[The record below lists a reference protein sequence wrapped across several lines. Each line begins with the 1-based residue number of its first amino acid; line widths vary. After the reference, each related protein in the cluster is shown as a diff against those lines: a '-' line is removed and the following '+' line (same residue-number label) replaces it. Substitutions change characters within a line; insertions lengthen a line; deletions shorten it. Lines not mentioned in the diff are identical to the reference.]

1 MIRKLYHRMFGTPD
15 ERRLRGI
22 SDLVDQINACEPRVA
37 ALGNE
42 ALRQQTLDFKAQ
54 VQAETAPHR
63 QALAAAE
70 QKMTAAG
77 PETFAALQNAWK
89 QEQSRLLA
97 AEKRVLDDLL
107 VDAFAAVRE
116 ACKRTLGKR
125 LYDVQLLGG
134 IVLHQGS
141 IAEMRT
147 GEGKTFVAA
156 LPLFLNALTGRGAHL
171 ITPNDYLS
179 KVGVQW
185 MGPIYHLLGVS
196 VSVIQNQSGSSD
208 QGSFRFDPE
217 YLTSDDRF
225 QSLRPITRQEAY
237 AAEITYGT
245 NNEFGFDFLRD
256 NMARHLDSKVQR
268 ALHFA
273 IVDEADNILI
283 DEARTPLIISGV
295 AQKSSDFYQKFSSL
309 VRRLKARQDF
319 TVQEKERTV
328 SLTEEGL
335 EQVEQILG
343 VDNLYGAENAEMLPY
358 LDNALRA
365 QVLYKRDVDYLVRQ
379 KEVVIVDEFTGR
391 MMEGRRFSEGL
402 HQAIE
407 AKEGVTVQ
415 RESMTLASITFQNF
429 FRMYHKL
436 SGMTGTAKTE
446 EEELGAIYDLD
457 VVAIPTHKPVIRQDY
472 TDVVFRQRSSK
483 YAHVVQE
490 IQAMHKEGRPVLV
503 GTVSIESSELL
514 HKLLRRAKVPHEV
527 LNAKNHE
534 REAVII
540 AQAGRRG
547 AVTIATNMAGRGVD
561 ILLGGNPE
569 GLTREN
575 LRKQRVDLLM
585 IRQQDWNHVLDQL
598 GRGETP
604 TASPDASWVGVLTE
618 TYHEVEREK
627 AEVLAL
633 GGLHVVGTER
643 HESRRIDNQLR
654 GRAGRLGDPGSSR
667 FFLSLEDDLLLR
679 FGGERVNNLM
689 TRFKLEEAPIEN
701 SMIDRVIENAQVKVE
716 GFYFDSRKNVLQFD
730 EVNNEQRTA
739 IYQQRNRFL
748 SADSVQPI
756 VQNFI
761 NDFLSVFVENQ
772 FVTNDDDYEDETINI
787 KDFFPPSS
795 VLLPSPLLEA
805 MHLPAECHFD
815 QAETQ
820 RRLLEA
826 AEKVMQAKREQHEDP
841 RLIEQVWRDLI
852 LNVLDNLWMRHLTD
866 LDRLREGIGLRAL
879 AQIKPIV
886 AYQQEAYHM
895 YTALQ
900 DEVRDQIARNALA
913 LQFQVVQ
920 TPQRIYD
927 HLQMNR
933 QNGSVA
939 PPVTLTRQKVPGRN
953 DPCPCGSGRKFKHC
967 HLRKQTELAVSHSN
981 RG

>member
-1 MIRKLYHRMFGTPD
+1 MIRKLYHRMFGTAD
-15 ERRLRGI
+15 ERVLKGF
-22 SDLVDQINACEPRVA
+22 SGLVDQINACERRVEG
-37 ALGNE
+37 LSVE
-42 ALRQQTLDFKAQ
+42 ALRQQTLDFKAR
-54 VQAETAPHR
+54 VQRETAPPR
-63 QALAAAE
+63 QALAAAAQE
-70 QKMTAAG
+70 MTTAG
-77 PETFAALQNAWK
+77 PETFAPLQNAWK
-89 QEQSRLLA
+89 QAQSRLLA
-97 AEKRVLDDLL
+97 AERQALDDLL

-134 IVLHQGS
+134 MVLHQGTV
-141 IAEMRT
+141 AEMRT

-171 ITPNDYLS
+171 VTPNDYLS

-196 VSVIQNQSGSSD
+196 VAVIQNQGGAND
-208 QGSFRFDPE
+208 QGSFLFDPE
-217 YLTSDDRF
+217 HLTADDRF
-225 QSLRPITRQEAY
+225 QSLRPIQRKEAY

-256 NMARHLDSKVQR
+256 NMARSLDSKVQR

-295 AQKSSDFYQKFSSL
+295 ARESSGFYQKFSSV
-309 VRRLKARQDF
+309 VRSLKAPQDF
-319 TVQEKERTV
+319 TVREKERTV
-328 SLTEEGL
+328 NLTEEGL
-335 EQVEQILG
+335 EKVERILE

-457 VVAIPTHKPVIRQDY
+457 VVAIPTHKPVIREDH

-483 YAHVVQE
+483 YEHVVQE
-490 IQAMHKEGRPVLV
+490 IQAMHRKGRPALV

-569 GLTREN
+569 GLAREK
-575 LRKQRVDLLM
+575 LRKQKVDLLT

-598 GRGETP
+598 GRGKTP
-604 TASPDASWVGVLTE
+604 TVEQDAPWVQTLTD
-618 TYHEVEREK
+618 TYREVERERT
-627 AEVLAL
+627 EVLAL

-679 FGGERVNNLM
+679 FGGERVGSLM
-689 TRFKLEEAPIEN
+689 TRFNLEEAPIEN
-701 SMIDRVIENAQVKVE
+701 SLIDRVIENAQVKVE
-716 GFYFDSRKNVLQFD
+716 GFYFDSRKNILQFD

-756 VQNFI
+756 IQNFI
-761 NDFLSVFVENQ
+761 HDSLSGFVESQ
-772 FVTNDDDYEDETINI
+772 FVAEEEEEETRNI
-787 KDFFPPSS
+787 KDFFPPAS
-795 VLLPSPLLEA
+795 VLLPPQLLE
-805 MHLPAECHFD
+805 MMDLSEGCHFD
-815 QAETQ
+815 KEETQ
-820 RRLLEA
+820 RRLREA
-826 AEKVMQAKREQHEDP
+826 AEQVMQAKQEQHEDP
-841 RLIEQVWRDLI
+841 NLIGQVLRDLM
-852 LNVLDNLWMRHLTD
+852 LTVLDNLWMRHLTD

-895 YTALQ
+895 YRELQ
-900 DEVRDQIARNALA
+900 DEVRDQIARTALA
-913 LQFQVVQ
+913 LQFQVVP
-920 TPQRIYD
+920 TPQRVYD
-927 HLQMNR
+927 NLQMNR
-933 QNGSVA
+933 QSESAA
-939 PPVTLTRQKVPGRN
+939 PPVTITRPKVPGRN
-953 DPCPCGSGRKFKHC
+953 DPCPCGSGKKFKHC
-967 HLRKQTELAVSHSN
+967 HLRQRAEPVTS
-981 RG
+981 R

>member
-1 MIRKLYHRMFGTPD
+1 MIRKLYYRMFGTAD
-15 ERRLRGI
+15 ERVLKGF
-22 SDLVDQINACEPRVA
+22 SDLVDQINACEKRVEG
-37 ALGNE
+37 LSVE
-42 ALRQQTLDFKAQ
+42 ALRQQTLDFKAR
-54 VQAETAPHR
+54 VQRETAPQR
-63 QALAAAE
+63 QALAAAAQE
-70 QKMTAAG
+70 MTTAG
-77 PETFAALQNAWK
+77 PETFAALQNDWK
-89 QEQSRLLA
+89 QAQSRLLA
-97 AEKRVLDDLL
+97 AERQVLDDLL

-134 IVLHQGS
+134 MVLHQGT

-171 ITPNDYLS
+171 VTPNDYLS

-196 VSVIQNQSGSSD
+196 VSVIQNQGGAND
-208 QGSFRFDPE
+208 QGSFLFDPE
-217 YLTSDDRF
+217 HLTADDRF
-225 QSLRPITRQEAY
+225 QSLRPIQRKEAY

-256 NMARHLDSKVQR
+256 NMARSLDSKVQR

-295 AQKSSDFYQKFSSL
+295 ARESSSLYQKCSSV
-309 VRRLKARQDF
+309 VRSLKVHQDF
-319 TVQEKERTV
+319 TVREKERTV
-328 SLTEEGL
+328 NLTEEGL
-335 EQVEQILG
+335 EKVERILG

-365 QVLYKRDVDYLVRQ
+365 QVLYKRDVDYLVKQ

-457 VVAIPTHKPVIRQDY
+457 VVAIPTHKPVIREDH

-483 YAHVVQE
+483 YEHVVQE
-490 IQAMHKEGRPVLV
+490 IQAMHRKGQPVLV

-569 GLTREN
+569 GLAREK
-575 LRKQRVDLLM
+575 LRKQKVDLLT

-604 TASPDASWVGVLTE
+604 TDERDEPWVQILTD
-618 TYHEVEREK
+618 TYHEVERER

-667 FFLSLEDDLLLR
+667 FFLSLEDELLLR
-679 FGGERVNNLM
+679 FGGERVGNLM
-689 TRFKLEEAPIEN
+689 TRFNLEEAPIEN

-748 SADSVQPI
+748 NADSVQPI
-756 VQNFI
+756 IQDFI
-761 NDFLSVFVENQ
+761 HDSLSVFVENQ
-772 FVTNDDDYEDETINI
+772 FVAEEEEEETRNI
-787 KDFFPPSS
+787 KDFFPPAS
-795 VLLPSPLLEA
+795 VLLSPQLLEV
-805 MHLPAECHFD
+805 MDLSEDCHF
-815 QAETQ
+815 AKEETRQ
-820 RRLLEA
+820 RLLEA
-826 AEKVMQAKREQHEDP
+826 AGKVMQAKREQHEDP
-841 RLIEQVWRDLI
+841 NLIEQVLRDLM
-852 LNVLDNLWMRHLTD
+852 LSVLDNLWMRHLTD

-895 YTALQ
+895 YTELQ
-900 DEVRDQIARNALA
+900 HEVRDQIARTALA

-920 TPQRIYD
+920 TPQRVYD
-927 HLQMNR
+927 NLQMNR
-933 QNGSVA
+933 QTA
-939 PPVTLTRQKVPGRN
+939 AAALPVTITRSKVPGRN
-953 DPCPCGSGRKFKHC
+953 DPCPCGSGKKFKHC
-967 HLRKQTELAVSHSN
+967 HLHQRAEPVIS
-981 RG
+981 R

>member
-1 MIRKLYHRMFGTPD
+1 MIRKLYNRLFGTAD
-15 ERRLRGI
+15 ERTLKGFA
-22 SDLVDQINACEPRVA
+22 DLVEQINVREKQVESYSFAD
-37 ALGNE
+37 LQ
-42 ALRQQTLDFKAQ
+42 QQTLDFKDR
-54 VQAETAPHR
+54 VQAETAAEQ

-70 QKMTAAG
+70 QEMTGAG
-77 PETFAALQNAWK
+77 PETFLALQHTWK
-89 QEQSRLLA
+89 QAQTALLT
-97 AEKRVLDDLL
+97 AEKLVLDELL

-125 LYDVQLLGG
+125 HYDVQLLGG
-134 IVLHQGS
+134 LVLHQGTV
-141 IAEMRT
+141 AEMRT

-171 ITPNDYLS
+171 VTPNDYLS

-185 MGPIYHLLGVS
+185 MGPLYNLLGVS
-196 VSVIQNQSGSSD
+196 VSVIQNQGGPND
-208 QGSFRFDPE
+208 KGSFLFDPE

-225 QSLRPITRQEAY
+225 QSLRPIERKEAY
-237 AAEITYGT
+237 LAEITYGT

-256 NMARHLDSKVQR
+256 NMSRSLDSKVQR
-268 ALHFA
+268 PLYYA

-295 AQKSSDFYQKFSSL
+295 ARESSSLYQKFASV
-309 VRRLKARQDF
+309 VRSVRADQDY
-319 TVQEKERTV
+319 TVREKERTV
-328 SLTEEGL
+328 TLTEAGL
-335 EQVEQILG
+335 ERVEQILD
-343 VDNLYGAENAEMLPY
+343 VDNLYGAENSEMLPY

-365 QVLYKRDVDYLVRQ
+365 QVLYKKDVDYLVKN

-407 AKEGVTVQ
+407 AKEAVTVQ

-436 SGMTGTAKTE
+436 AGMTGTAKTE

-457 VVAIPTHKPVIRQDY
+457 VVAVPTHKPIIRADH
-472 TDVVFRQRSSK
+472 TDVVYRERNSK
-483 YAHVVQE
+483 YRSVVQE
-490 IQAMHKEGRPVLV
+490 IQTMHKEGRPVLV
-503 GTVSIESSELL
+503 GTVSIESSELIS
-514 HKLLRRAKVPHEV
+514 KLLKQAKVPHEV

-534 REAVII
+534 REAIII

-569 GLTREN
+569 GLAREK
-575 LRKQRVDLLM
+575 LRKQKVDLLTL
-585 IRQQDWNHVLDQL
+585 RQQDWNLTLDFL
-598 GRGETP
+598 GRGKDPTTELDEPWVQTLAETFQ
-604 TASPDASWVGVLTE
+604 
-618 TYHEVEREK
+618 EVKQEQSEILK
-627 AEVLAL
+627 L

-679 FGGERVNNLM
+679 FGGERVSNLM

-701 SMIDRVIENAQVKVE
+701 SIIDRVIENAQVKVE

-748 SADSVQPI
+748 SADNVQSI

-761 NDFLSVFVENQ
+761 HDFILVVVENH
-772 FVTNDDDYEDETINI
+772 FAADDDDDDDEA
-787 KDFFPPSS
+787 KDIAEFFPPASA
-795 VLLPSPLLEA
+795 LLSPQLWEA
-805 MHLPAECHFD
+805 MALPGDHLFD
-815 QAETQ
+815 QAESEQ
-820 RRLLEA
+820 MLLDA
-826 AEKVMQAKREQHEDP
+826 ADKVMQSKRDQHEDP
-841 RLIEQVWRDLI
+841 ALLNQVLRELI

-886 AYQQEAYHM
+886 AYQQESYRM
-895 YTALQ
+895 YTELQ

-913 LQFQVVQ
+913 LQLQIVPA
-920 TPQRIYD
+920 PQRVYEKI
-927 HLQMNR
+927 QMNR
-933 QNGSVA
+933 QNGSAA
-939 PPVTLTRQKVPGRN
+939 PPVTITRQKVPGRN
-953 DPCPCGSGRKFKHC
+953 DPCPCGSGKKFKHC
-967 HLRKQTELAVSHSN
+967 HMRKQGQPVAT
-981 RG
+981 G

>member
-1 MIRKLYHRMFGTPD
+1 MIRNLYNRLFGTAD
-15 ERRLRGI
+15 ERILKRFA
-22 SDLVDQINACEPRVA
+22 DAVDQVNALEKKVEG
-37 ALGNE
+37 LSIE
-42 ALRQQTLDFKAQ
+42 DLRQQTREFKSR
-54 VQAETAPHR
+54 VQTETAPQR

-70 QKMTAAG
+70 QELAAAG
-77 PETFAALQNAWK
+77 PETFAALQHTWR
-89 QEQSRLLA
+89 QQQSALQR
-97 AEKRVLDDLL
+97 AEKLVLDDLL

-134 IVLHQGS
+134 MILHQGT

-156 LPLFLNALTGRGAHL
+156 LPLYLNSLTGRGTHL
-171 ITPNDYLS
+171 VTPNDYLS

-185 MGPIYHLLGVS
+185 MGPIYSLLGVS
-196 VSVIQNQSGSSD
+196 VSVIQNQGNPQD
-208 QGSFRFDPE
+208 KGSFFFDPE
-217 YLTSDDRF
+217 FLTSDDRF
-225 QSLRPITRQEAY
+225 QSLRPIERKEAY
-237 AAEITYGT
+237 ASDITYGT

-256 NMARHLDSKVQR
+256 NMARSQDSKVQR
-268 ALHFA
+268 PLHYA

-295 AQKSSDFYQKFSSL
+295 ARESSSFYQKFAAL
-309 VRRLKARQDF
+309 VRPLRADQDF
-319 TVQEKERTV
+319 TVREKERTV
-328 SLTEEGL
+328 NLSEAGL
-335 EQVEQILG
+335 ERVEQILG

-365 QVLYKRDVDYLVRQ
+365 QVLYKKDVDYLVKQ

-457 VVAIPTHKPVIRQDY
+457 VVAIPTHKPVIREDH
-472 TDVVFRQRSSK
+472 TDVVFRDRKSK
-483 YAHVVQE
+483 YRNVVEE
-490 IQAMHKEGRPVLV
+490 IQAMHMEGRPVLV

-514 HKLLRRAKVPHEV
+514 SKLLKRIKVPHEV

-534 REAVII
+534 REAIII

-569 GLTREN
+569 GLAREQM
-575 LRKQRVDLLM
+575 RKQKIDLLT
-585 IRQQDWNHVLDQL
+585 IKQQDWNDALDLLSQGKKPVAKL
-598 GRGETP
+598 DGP
-604 TASPDASWVGVLTE
+604 WVQILADT
-618 TYHEVEREK
+618 HREVELER
-627 AEVLAL
+627 AEVLSL
-633 GGLHVVGTER
+633 GGLHVAGTER

-679 FGGERVNNLM
+679 FGGERVGNLM
-689 TRFKLEEAPIEN
+689 TRFNMEEAPIEN
-701 SMIDRVIENAQVKVE
+701 SIIDRVIENAQVKVE

-748 SADSVQPI
+748 TAETVQPI
-756 VQNFI
+756 VLNFI
-761 NDFLSVFVENQ
+761 NDSIAEIVENH
-772 FVTNDDDYEDETINI
+772 FAADEDEEETQDIN
-787 KDFFPPSS
+787 DFFPPAST
-795 VLLPSPLLEA
+795 LLSPQLQA
-805 MHLPAECHFD
+805 VMDLPADCHFD
-815 QAETQ
+815 EEETEQ
-820 RRLLEA
+820 RLFEA
-826 AEKVMQAKREQHEDP
+826 AETVMLAKLEELEEPTLMD
-841 RLIEQVWRDLI
+841 QVQRDLI

-886 AYQQEAYHM
+886 AYQQEAYRM
-895 YTALQ
+895 YTDLQ
-900 DEVRDQIARNALA
+900 AEVRDQIARNALA
-913 LQFQVVQ
+913 LQLQVLQ
-920 TPQRIYD
+920 TPQRAFEKV
-927 HLQMNR
+927 QMNR
-933 QNGSVA
+933 QNGSAV
-939 PPVTLTRQKVPGRN
+939 PPVTITRQKVPGRN
-953 DPCPCGSGRKFKHC
+953 DLCPCGSGRKFKHC
-967 HLRKQTELAVSHSN
+967 HMRKQREPVAS
-981 RG
+981 G

>member
-1 MIRKLYHRMFGTPD
+1 MIRKLYRRIFGTAD
-15 ERRLRGI
+15 ERTLRGF
-22 SDLVDQINACEPRVA
+22 SELVEQVNACEKKFE
-37 ALGNE
+37 ALSVE
-42 ALRQQTLDFKAQ
+42 ALRRKTLDFKNQ
-54 VQAETAPHR
+54 LQTETTEVR
-63 QALAAAE
+63 QALALAKQE
-70 QKMTAAG
+70 MTAAG
-77 PETFAALQNAWK
+77 PDTFIALQTAWK

-134 IVLHQGS
+134 MVLHQGS

-171 ITPNDYLS
+171 VTPNDYLS

-185 MGPIYHLLGVS
+185 MGPIYHLLGLS
-196 VSVIQNQSGSSD
+196 VAVIQNQGGSND
-208 QGSFRFDPE
+208 PGSFLFDPDH
-217 YLTSDDRF
+217 LTSDDRF
-225 QSLRPITRQEAY
+225 QSLRPIARKEAY

-256 NMARHLDSKVQR
+256 NMARSLDSKVQR
-268 ALHFA
+268 DLHFA

-295 AQKSSDFYQKFSSL
+295 ARESSNFYQKFSS
-309 VRRLKARQDF
+309 VVHRLQANQDF
-319 TVQEKERTV
+319 TVREKERTV
-328 SLTEEGL
+328 HLTEEGL
-335 EQVEQILG
+335 EKVERILG
-343 VDNLYGAENAEMLPY
+343 VDNLYGTENAEMLPY

-407 AKEGVTVQ
+407 AKENVTVQ

-446 EEELGAIYDLD
+446 EEELGTIYDLD
-457 VVAIPTHKPVIRQDY
+457 VVAIPTHKPVIREDH
-472 TDVVFRQRSSK
+472 TDVVFRQRSAK
-483 YAHVVQE
+483 YKQVVQE
-490 IQAMHKEGRPVLV
+490 IQAMHQAGRPVLV

-514 HKLLRRAKVPHEV
+514 HKLLQRAKVPHEV

-534 REAVII
+534 REAIII

-569 GLTREN
+569 GLAREK
-575 LRKQRVDLLM
+575 LRQQNVDLLA

-598 GRGETP
+598 GRGENSAAERNEP
-604 TASPDASWVGVLTE
+604 WIRILTE
-618 TYHEVEREK
+618 TCREVEQEK
-627 AEVLAL
+627 KEILSL

-679 FGGERVNNLM
+679 FGGERVGNLM

-701 SMIDRVIENAQVKVE
+701 SIIDRVIENAQVKVE

-748 SADSVQPI
+748 SANSVQPI
-756 VQNFI
+756 IQNFI
-761 NDFLSVFVENQ
+761 DDSLAALVENQ
-772 FVTNDDDYEDETINI
+772 FGSAEEEDETKNI
-787 KDFFPPSS
+787 KDFFPPIST
-795 VLLPSPLLEA
+795 LLSPQLLQV
-805 MHLPAECHFD
+805 MDLPEDCHFD
-815 QAETQ
+815 ETETTRWLQ
-820 RRLLEA
+820 EA
-826 AEKVMQAKREQHEDP
+826 AGKVMQAKWVQYQDLH
-841 RLIEQVWRDLI
+841 LIEQALRDLI

-895 YTALQ
+895 YTELQ
-900 DEVRDQIARNALA
+900 HEVRDQIARHALA

-927 HLQMNR
+927 NLRLNR
-933 QNGSVA
+933 QNGSAASPGMV
-939 PPVTLTRQKVPGRN
+939 TRQKTPGRN
-953 DPCPCGSGRKFKHC
+953 DLCPCGSGKKFKHC
-967 HLRKQTELAVSHSN
+967 HLRQQTSPVTSP
-981 RG
+981 

>member
-1 MIRKLYHRMFGTPD
+1 MIRKLYHRLFGTAD
-15 ERRLRGI
+15 ERVLKGFSSR
-22 SDLVDQINACEPRVA
+22 VDQINACEKRLEGLSV
-37 ALGNE
+37 E
-42 ALRQQTLDFKAQ
+42 ALRQQTRDF
-54 VQAETAPHR
+54 QARVRTETAPQR

-70 QKMTAAG
+70 QAMTTAG
-77 PETFAALQNAWK
+77 AETFAPLQHTWK
-89 QEQSRLLA
+89 QEQSRLRA
-97 AEKRVLDDLL
+97 AEQQVLDALL
-107 VDAFAAVRE
+107 VEAFAAVRE

-134 IVLHQGS
+134 MVLHQGS

-171 ITPNDYLS
+171 VTPNDYLS

-185 MGPIYHLLGVS
+185 MGPIYDLLGIS
-196 VSVIQNQSGSSD
+196 VSVIQNQGGPND
-208 QGSFRFDPE
+208 AGSFLFDPE
-217 YLTSDDRF
+217 YLTADDRF
-225 QSLRPITRQEAY
+225 QSLRPIERKAAY

-256 NMARHLDSKVQR
+256 NMVRRLDDKVQR

-295 AQKSSDFYQKFSSL
+295 ARESSNFYQKFAAV
-309 VRRLKARQDF
+309 VRKLEARRDF
-319 TVQEKERTV
+319 AVQEKERTV
-328 SLTEEGL
+328 NLTEEGL
-335 EQVEQILG
+335 EKVEQILA

-365 QVLYKRDVDYLVRQ
+365 QVLYKRDVDYLIRQ

-457 VVAIPTHKPVIRQDY
+457 VVTVPTHKPVIREDY

-483 YAHVVQE
+483 YEHVVQE
-490 IQAMHKEGRPVLV
+490 IQAMHRKGRPVLV

-514 HKLLRRAKVPHEV
+514 HKLLRRARIPHEV

-569 GLTREN
+569 GLAREK
-575 LRKQRVDLLM
+575 LRKQKVDLTT
-585 IRQQDWNHVLDQL
+585 IRQQDWNHLLDRL
-598 GRGETP
+598 GRGEDPPATP
-604 TASPDASWVGVLTE
+604 DEPWVRTLTE
-618 TYHEVEREK
+618 TYREVE
-627 AEVLAL
+627 AEQAAVLEL

-679 FGGERVNNLM
+679 FGGERVGNLM
-689 TRFKLEEAPIEN
+689 TRFNLEEAPIEN

-739 IYQQRNRFL
+739 IYQQRHRFL
-748 SADSVQPI
+748 SADSVHPI

-761 NDFLSVFVENQ
+761 HDSLTAFVEHQ
-772 FVTNDDDYEDETINI
+772 FVADEEEEETKNI
-787 KDFFPPSS
+787 KDFFPPVSAA
-795 VLLPSPLLEA
+795 LPPQLLEA
-805 MHLPAECHFD
+805 MDLPEDCRFD
-815 QAETQ
+815 KAETH
-820 RRLLEA
+820 RRLREA
-826 AEKVMQAKREQHEDP
+826 ADQVMQAKWQQHEDP
-841 RLIEQVWRDLI
+841 QLIERI
-852 LNVLDNLWMRHLTD
+852 LRENLMLNILDNLWMRHLTD

-879 AQIKPIV
+879 AQIKPLV

-895 YTALQ
+895 YRELQ
-900 DEVRDQIARNALA
+900 HEVRDQIARTALA
-913 LQFQVVQ
+913 VQFQVVQ
-920 TPQRIYD
+920 PPRRVYD
-927 HLQMNR
+927 NLQMNR
-933 QNGSVA
+933 QSAAA
-939 PPVTLTRQKVPGRN
+939 PAVTVTRPKVPGRN
-953 DPCPCGSGRKFKHC
+953 DLCPCGSGKKFKHC
-967 HLRKQTELAVSHSN
+967 HLRQRAEPVIS
-981 RG
+981 R